1 MSVSF
6 LVFRLFLLFGII
18 LSLLGSC
25 QATVW
30 VRVGS
35 EKFFRIY
42 SCKLINFILK
52 IFLFSYFLIFFVL
65 GGQFEPFWAL
75 SAIQLCFGLRFN
87 LKKFHGYTPIGK

>member
-52 IFLFSYFLIFFVL
+52 IFLFSYFLIF
-65 GGQFEPFWAL
+65 L
-75 SAIQLCFGLRFN
+75 SWGVNLSFFGLYQLCFGLRLD
-87 LKKFHGYTPIGK
+87 LKKIHGYTPIGK

>member
-1 MSVSF
+1 MNLSGISPTSLEINLTLF
-6 LVFRLFLLFGII
+6 WFSDFFLLFGII

-42 SCKLINFILK
+42 SCKLINFVLK
-52 IFLFSYFLIFFVL
+52 IFLLSNFFIFLSWGSICAFLGSISYVL
-65 GGQFEPFWAL
+65 G
-75 SAIQLCFGLRFN
+75 
-87 LKKFHGYTPIGK
+87 

>member
-1 MSVSF
+1 MAASF

-52 IFLFSYFLIFFVL
+52 IFCYLTFFIFFSWGVNL
-65 GGQFEPFWAL
+65 CLFGL
-75 SAIQLCFGLRFN
+75 YQLCFGLRLD
-87 LKKFHGYTPIGK
+87 LKKIHFYTPIGE